1 MKKKEKKDKMKKEVK
16 GASKD
21 KKSMGTAMKNKM
33 ASC

>member
-21 KKSMGTAMKNKM
+21 KKSMPMKGKM
-33 ASC
+33 AAC